1 MEDASGRGRG
11 GLGEEE
17 EEDGGVGELAAEG
30 VEAVG
35 EEGFDRV
42 DGDAEFLGGL
52 AVLAAPEDDGGDDEA
67 GALRE
72 ALDGLA
78 DGGHKLGGVGDGIVL
93 GGLVGDDLGTGGE
106 TVVAKVVEAAVADDA
121 EEVGGEGVGTET
133 EVEAV
138 GDEVVDG
145 ILYHVLGEGVV
156 AEEGAGEKDE
166 GFIVAGVEETGAAVG
181 VAAESG

>member
-1 MEDASGRGRG
+1 MTGERGES
-11 GLGEEE
+11 GEEE
-17 EEDGGVGELAAEG
+17 EEESGVGELVAEG

-78 DGGHKLGGVGDGIVL
+78 DGGNELGGVGDGIVL

-106 TVVAKVVEAAVADDA
+106 TVVAKVVETTVADNA
-121 EEVGGEGVGTET
+121 EEVGGKGVGTET

-138 GDEVVDG
+138 GNEVVDG

-156 AEEGAGEKDE
+156 AEEGAGEKDK
-166 GFIVAGVEETGAAVG
+166 GFIVASVKEAGATVR